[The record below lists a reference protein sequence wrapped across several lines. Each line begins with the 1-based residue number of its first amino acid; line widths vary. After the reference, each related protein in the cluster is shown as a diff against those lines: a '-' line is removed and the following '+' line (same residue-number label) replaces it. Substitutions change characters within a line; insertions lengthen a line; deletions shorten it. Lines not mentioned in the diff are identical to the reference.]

1 MPIDLENGLQFDEVL
16 QIARAVNAAKLLDP
30 ELRERLQN
38 GTGSMLSIL
47 SALQSMPWL
56 LGIIPGNIGGH
67 LDGAVSALRLMKEFL
82 DA

>member
-1 MPIDLENGLQFDEVL
+1 MTIDLENGLQFDEVL

-38 GTGSMLSIL
+38 GTGSMLAIL
-47 SALQSMPWL
+47 SGLKSMPWL
-56 LGIIPGNIGGH
+56 LGIIPGDIGRH
-67 LDGAVSALRLMKEFL
+67 LDGAVSSLQLMKEFL